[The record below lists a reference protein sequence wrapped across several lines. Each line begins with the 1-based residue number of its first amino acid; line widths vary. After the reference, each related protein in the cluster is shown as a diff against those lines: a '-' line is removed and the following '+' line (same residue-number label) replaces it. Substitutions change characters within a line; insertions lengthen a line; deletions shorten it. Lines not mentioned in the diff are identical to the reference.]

1 MIRINLL
8 PYRELKRKA
17 RQQKIAVLAGVAF
30 ILGLIIVG
38 VVHVALIEQI
48 EYQNGRNNYMK
59 DQIIILDKQLE
70 EINKSKVLIHALLA
84 REKVIETLRD
94 DRVEVVHLLDQL
106 VRLLP
111 DGIYLRSI
119 KQTNNHDINLTGYA
133 QSSSRVSVLMRN
145 LESSP
150 WLESPSLIEI
160 KAATVNNARLNE
172 FNLDVKFTH
181 LSENT
186 NDKIPS
192 ADLAKPVEKP
202 RN

>member
-8 PYRELKRKA
+8 PHRELKRKA
-17 RQQKIAVLAGVAF
+17 RQQQIAVLAGMTL
-30 ILGLIIVG
+30 ILGLVIVAAL
-38 VVHVALIEQI
+38 HVAIAGQI

-59 DQIIILDKQLE
+59 EQVVILDKQIE
-70 EINKSKVLIHALLA
+70 EIKRIKELTDALLA
-84 REKVIETLRD
+84 RKRVVETLQD

-111 DGIYLRSI
+111 DGVYLRSI
-119 KQTNNHDINLTGYA
+119 KQTNHDINLAGYA

-150 WLESPSLIEI
+150 WLEAPSLIEI
-160 KAATVNNARLNE
+160 KVATVNNARLNE
-172 FNLDVKFTH
+172 FNLNVK
-181 LSENT
+181 LSGNAD
-186 NDKIPS
+186 DKTPS

-202 RN
+202 EN